1 MRYPIHFGG
10 IGGVS
15 FMHYSIG
22 KFVDVLMLCQ
32 IDHLWMNVLY
42 EGDQMSIHAY
52 KLERQQWNAYFD
64 RQLITEVSSLINII

>member
-42 EGDQMSIHAY
+42 EGDQMVRT
-52 KLERQQWNAYFD
+52 KLNDDIEYNMKCLAM
-64 RQLITEVSSLINII
+64 LILVDN